1 MIATAVGRCADAA
14 AFRLHA
20 LPIKPL
26 AGCLKNDSEC
36 FDRSRSLTAGFLDG
50 QHERKN
56 SNNINV
62 SPFAL
67 SMVEGLLMGFS
78 AAC

>member
-1 MIATAVGRCADAA
+1 MKMGVIRRSEHPT
-14 AFRLHA
+14 LA
-20 LPIKPL
+20 LPIKGKRTGMGNCATCRL
-26 AGCLKNDSEC
+26 LKNDSEC
-36 FDRSRSLTAGFLDG
+36 FDKS

-56 SNNINV
+56 SNNLNI